1 MLQQVIVDTGVL
13 VALIDSRDRH
23 HTWVAEQLTQIAP
36 PLLTCEAVIS
46 EAWFLLQRV
55 RNGRETLLQLLKHRQ
70 VEVRFDL
77 AAELTAVVALLDR
90 YQSVPA
96 ALADAELVRMAE
108 LYAQS
113 FVFTLD
119 SDFQI
124 YRKNRDRI
132 IPLINPPADIASERR
147 FTPKIEPSGR

>member
-1 MLQQVIVDTGVL
+1 MLQQVIVDTGIL
-13 VALIDSRDRH
+13 VALIDRNDRH
-23 HTWVAEQLTQIAP
+23 HAWVTAQLTQVVP

-55 RNGRETLLQLLKHRQ
+55 RNGRETLLQLLNHRQ
-70 VEVRFDL
+70 VEVQFDL
-77 AAELTAVVALLDR
+77 NTELEMVVDLLKR
-90 YQSVPA
+90 YRSVPVS
-96 ALADAELVRMAE
+96 LADAELVRMAE

-113 FVFTLD
+113 SVFTLD

-132 IPLINPPADIASERR
+132 IPLI
-147 FTPKIEPSGR
+147 TPLPDV

>member
-1 MLQQVIVDTGVL
+1 MMLQQVIVDTGIL
-13 VALIDSRDRH
+13 VALIDRNDRH
-23 HTWVAEQLTQIAP
+23 HAWVTEQLTRIVP

-55 RNGRETLLQLLKHRQ
+55 RNGRETLLQLLNHRQ
-70 VEVRFDL
+70 VEVQFDL
-77 AAELTAVVALLDR
+77 NMELDTVVDLLKR
-90 YQSVPA
+90 YRSVPVS
-96 ALADAELVRMAE
+96 LADAELVRMAE

-113 FVFTLD
+113 SVFTLD

-132 IPLINPPADIASERR
+132 IPLI
-147 FTPKIEPSGR
+147 TPLPDG